1 MKYRSYIILNCK
13 NIKIIDIIRNS
24 PKIKWIPHNQF
35 NDIKEIGKNGFSTVY
50 SAIWDNKQ
58 VALKCLHNSQNFI
71 YEFLNEVEV
80 YLAYTNQKFGDI
92 LNMYGIS
99 QNPDSKEFIIVL
111 EYAKGGTFND
121 YLYRN
126 YKTFDWL
133 NNIRILITIIKGL
146 KGIHQKQM
154 VHCDFHPG
162 NILFKY
168 IKYISICISDFGLC
182 GEVATGR
189 QPFYDRA
196 HDLFL
201 ALDICNGVRPE
212 INESNAPKCYIN
224 LMKQC
229 WDSNPNHRP
238 TAVKIEEYLWLF
250 FNSTTLNASEFNFL

>member
-1 MKYRSYIILNCK
+1 MITNDYES
-13 NIKIIDIIRNS
+13 S

-182 GEVATGR
+182 GEVGNIDETKIYGVMPYVAPEVLRGKPYT
-189 QPFYDRA
+189 QAADIYSFVFCSNWKTT
-196 HDLFL
+196 FL
-201 ALDICNGVRPE
+201 
-212 INESNAPKCYIN
+212 
-224 LMKQC
+224 
-229 WDSNPNHRP
+229 
-238 TAVKIEEYLWLF
+238 
-250 FNSTTLNASEFNFL
+250 